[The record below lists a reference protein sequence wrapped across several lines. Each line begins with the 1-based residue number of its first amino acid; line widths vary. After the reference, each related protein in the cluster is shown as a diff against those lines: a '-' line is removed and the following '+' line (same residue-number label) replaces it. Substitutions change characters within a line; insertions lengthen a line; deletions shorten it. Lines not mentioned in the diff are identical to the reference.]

1 MNRRLPLMLIF
12 GIVLVPTLFQLTRW
26 FVLAPAP
33 LLTISLSGPENVT
46 VTGYYSAGGVTN
58 IFNGTLPARIAV
70 RARRFECEFR
80 KESNQGL
87 LRLEITGVGQND
99 NVAAGEHGVRA
110 LIDRRPFH
118 RTMALTAF

>member
-46 VTGYYSAGGVTN
+46 VTGYYSAGGATN